1 MHYLWKTKGRDL
13 VDDVVEHIY
22 FLHLQALAKSKIWDW
37 IMDYE
42 Y

>member
-13 VDDVVEHIY
+13 VNDVEYIY